1 MSEIVILENKQGSK
15 LFKDRFIHGGQTYL
29 VADMKQASLS
39 SGFLKPT
46 VLAINF
52 KDGTQKH
59 FRVGIVSTSSSLNTS
74 AQGFLIDTA
83 SQDLKAST
91 QQWVTIIN
99 MIITTTTTT

>member
-15 LFKDRFIHGGQTYL
+15 LFKDRFIHEGQTYL

-52 KDGTQKH
+52 KDGEQKH
-59 FRVGIVSTSSSLNTS
+59 FRVGTVSTSSSLNTLS
-74 AQGFLIDTA
+74 QSSLID
-83 SQDLKAST
+83 SVGQDLKASS
-91 QQWVTIIN
+91 
-99 MIITTTTTT
+99 